1 MRENVTLQCGECKRR
16 NYVTTK
22 NKKKTTGKLQFVTEV
37 VAELKKTSWPSRREV
52 YGTTVVVIV
61 TVMICALYLW
71 VVDMMLNAGMD
82 RVFRLFE

>member
-1 MRENVTLQCGECKRR
+1 VGWFTRFR
-16 NYVTTK
+16 
-22 NKKKTTGKLQFVTEV
+22 QFVTEV

>member
-1 MRENVTLQCGECKRR
+1 MGWFNRFR
-16 NYVTTK
+16 
-22 NKKKTTGKLQFVTEV
+22 QFVTEV

-71 VVDMMLNAGMD
+71 VVDMILNAGMD